1 MFVYGNKK
9 NDCIL
14 TYRKLNEKKND
25 VTEINS
31 VAKGKKKISHD
42 SAHQSDDDDDDD
54 ESDSSVHTSDMSTDD
69 ESDDNKTVKSQNE
82 DSGCDTN
89 DVTMATSSS
98 LLPKTVDKSKT
109 PPTTKTVD
117 KIVEKD
123 KNEAETCESKA
134 KINRKPVVNI
144 PVQRLPEMQV
154 HV

>member
-1 MFVYGNKK
+1 M
-9 NDCIL
+9 

-25 VTEINS
+25 VMEINS

-69 ESDDNKTVKSQNE
+69 ESDDNETVKSQNE

-109 PPTTKTVD
+109 PLTTKT
-117 KIVEKD
+117 VEKD

-154 HV
+154 HI

>member
-9 NDCIL
+9 NDFIL
-14 TYRKLNEKKND
+14 TYRKLNEKKYD

-42 SAHQSDDDDDDD
+42 SVHQSDDDDDDD
-54 ESDSSVHTSDMSTDD
+54 VSDSSVHTSDMSTDD

-89 DVTMATSSS
+89 DITSSS
-98 LLPKTVDKSKT
+98 LLPKTVDKSKA

-117 KIVEKD
+117 KIVED

-154 HV
+154 HI

>member
-1 MFVYGNKK
+1 MT
-9 NDCIL
+9 C
-14 TYRKLNEKKND
+14 RKLNEKKNN

-31 VAKGKKKISHD
+31 VAKGKNKISHVTVQ
-42 SAHQSDDDDDDD
+42 QSDDDDDD

-82 DSGCDTN
+82 DSGCD
-89 DVTMATSSS
+89 VTMATSSS

-109 PPTTKTVD
+109 PPTA

-123 KNEAETCESKA
+123 KNEAETCENKA